1 MMSLLP
7 LFLNVR
13 PSAIPVPR
21 IAPAGVGAFGS
32 AGRVRLPPSRAPSES
47 GSSCRARIFNLKMP
61 PSGLGL
67 GRDSG
72 PPLAKPRGHAQAP
85 THPGAVAAVSR
96 WFRGSRKLEIRALR
110 QAARGYRWKA
120 ARSGPSLTASEQRRP
135 LKGRAKSEV
144 ARTWPQTTGSR
155 ICHVSLQLV
164 RQCRGAAVTPCRQ
177 RRQPSMEA
185 SPRVLQAGESDG
197 AAAGVHGG
205 GSEAAG
211 VGSTE
216 GSAGPMA
223 MAADTT
229 AAATSTVLAAGNT
242 AASAAAADGAGHGS
256 ASPGSAARAS
266 GTVGCGSASAFKSSI
281 SPASAQDVSAGV
293 LAGEPSASA
302 AKAPAPTHARL
313 I

>member
-1 MMSLLP
+1 M
-7 LFLNVR
+7 
-13 PSAIPVPR
+13 
-21 IAPAGVGAFGS
+21 
-32 AGRVRLPPSRAPSES
+32 
-47 GSSCRARIFNLKMP
+47 
-61 PSGLGL
+61 
-67 GRDSG
+67 
-72 PPLAKPRGHAQAP
+72 AKPRGHAQAP

-120 ARSGPSLTASEQRRP
+120 ARSGPSLTASEQRNP

-155 ICHVSLQLV
+155 ICHVSLSLQLV
-164 RQCRGAAVTPCRQ
+164 RQCRGAAETPRRQ

-216 GSAGPMA
+216 GSAGPVA

-229 AAATSTVLAAGNT
+229 AAAASTVAAGNT
-242 AASAAAADGAGHGS
+242 AAAAAAADGAGHGS